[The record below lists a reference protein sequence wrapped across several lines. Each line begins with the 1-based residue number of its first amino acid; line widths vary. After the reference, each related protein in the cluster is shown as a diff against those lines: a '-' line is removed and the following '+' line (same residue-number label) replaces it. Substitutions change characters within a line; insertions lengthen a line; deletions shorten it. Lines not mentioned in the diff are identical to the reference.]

1 MIRSF
6 AAVVHIIPGPLIA
19 FRFSIYGITHSKLFM
34 AVTRWRA
41 KVPMTAERE
50 SSDVIRKRI
59 EPTLN
64 NVAVDGLR
72 AWLKS
77 IGLPSAAYSRAA
89 ITELVSKQIAG
100 KQLDEGAL
108 ESALIG
114 FEEASD
120 MRIYLF
126 RMDDGPSGKPEK
138 WLPTKLLKAGFALA
152 KSPVFAGEKVKPMSP
167 VYAHLEGGLLRV
179 KWVERQEQSK
189 MNERGDGVI
198 RKPVFKRVVLIADFN
213 KGTAE
218 LRMNPPDKIHAHEDA
233 GGRATAETY
242 FKAYA
247 DRAAEILG
255 CTLTPIDLRVV
266 VRKLVDKVEPRVVRI
281 HIDNHTNQ
289 SNYKTKTTGPR
300 ADVRDDPDWRL
311 AYNKNGES
319 WAYDAQSF
327 YWLPKVSSG
336 FLTREVFSH
345 INAEEGFIKVNADC
359 SDKEVTHVIS
369 QVRAREAK

>member
-1 MIRSF
+1 
-6 AAVVHIIPGPLIA
+6 
-19 FRFSIYGITHSKLFM
+19 
-34 AVTRWRA
+34 
-41 KVPMTAERE
+41 MTAERA
-50 SSDVIRKRI
+50 SSDEIRKRI
-59 EPTLN
+59 QPTLN

-72 AWLKS
+72 AWLRS
-77 IGLPSAAYSRAA
+77 IDLPSAAYSRAA
-89 ITELVSKQIAG
+89 ITELVSKQIASG
-100 KQLDEGAL
+100 QLDEGAL

-126 RMDDGPSGKPEK
+126 RMDDAPSGKPEK
-138 WLPTKLLKAGFALA
+138 WLPTRLLKAGFALA
-152 KSPVFAGEKVKPMSP
+152 SARVFAGEKVKPMSP
-167 VYAHLEGGLLRV
+167 VYAQLEGGLLRV

-198 RKPVFKRVVLIADFN
+198 RKPVFKRVVLIADFLA
-213 KGTAE
+213 GTAE
-218 LRMNPPDKIHAHEDA
+218 LRMNPPDRIHGHED
-233 GGRATAETY
+233 GSGRATAEAY
-242 FKAYA
+242 FKDYA

-266 VRKLVDKVEPRVVRI
+266 IRKLVDERKPRVVRI
-281 HIDNHTNQ
+281 QIDNHTNQ
-289 SNYKTKTTGPR
+289 SNYKNKTTGPR
-300 ADVRDDPDWRL
+300 ADVRDDPDWQLMYER
-311 AYNKNGES
+311 NGGS

-345 INAEEGFIKVNADC
+345 INADEGFIKVNADC

-369 QVRAREAK
+369 QVRAREAE

>member
-1 MIRSF
+1 
-6 AAVVHIIPGPLIA
+6 
-19 FRFSIYGITHSKLFM
+19 M
-34 AVTRWRA
+34 AT
-41 KVPMTAERE
+41 ERE

-64 NVAVDGLR
+64 NVAVEGLR
-72 AWLKS
+72 SWLRS
-77 IGLPSAAYSRAA
+77 VDLPSAAYSRAA
-89 ITELVSKQIAG
+89 ITELVAKQIASS
-100 KQLDEGAL
+100 QLDEAAL
-108 ESALIG
+108 EVALIG

-126 RMDDGPSGKPEK
+126 RMDEAPTGKPEK
-138 WLPTKLLKAGFALA
+138 WLPTRLLKAGFALA
-152 KSPVFAGEKVKPMSP
+152 KSRTFAGEKVKAMSP

-179 KWVERQEQSK
+179 KWAEQQEQSK

-198 RKPVFKRVVLIADFN
+198 RKPVFKRVVLIADFLTGN
-213 KGTAE
+213 AE
-218 LRMNPPDKIHAHEDA
+218 LRMNPADRIHSHLD
-233 GGRATAETY
+233 GSGRATAEAY

-255 CTLTPIDLRVV
+255 CTLTPADLRVII
-266 VRKLVDKVEPRVVRI
+266 RRLVDEKKPWTVRI
-281 HIDNHTNQ
+281 QIDNHTNQ
-289 SNYKTKTTGPR
+289 SNYKNKTTGPR
-300 ADVRDDPDWRL
+300 ADVRDDPDWQLMYAR
-311 AYNKNGES
+311 NGES

-369 QVRAREAK
+369 QIRAREAD

>member
-1 MIRSF
+1 
-6 AAVVHIIPGPLIA
+6 
-19 FRFSIYGITHSKLFM
+19 
-34 AVTRWRA
+34 
-41 KVPMTAERE
+41 MTIEGA
-50 SSDVIRKRI
+50 SSDDIRKRI
-59 EPTLN
+59 EPTLKK
-64 NVAVDGLR
+64 VAVDGLR

-77 IGLPSAAYSRAA
+77 VDLPSQAYSRSA
-89 ITELVSKQIAG
+89 ITELVSKQIASG
-100 KQLDEGAL
+100 QLDEGAL

-126 RMDDGPSGKPEK
+126 RMEEVPSGKPEK
-138 WLPTKLLKAGFALA
+138 WLPTRLVKAGFALA
-152 KSPVFAGEKVKPMSP
+152 NSRVFAGEKVRPMSP
-167 VYAHLEGGLLRV
+167 VYAQLEGGLLRV
-179 KWVERQEQSK
+179 KWVEQQKQSK
-189 MNERGDGVI
+189 MNDRGDNVI
-198 RKPVFKRVVLIADFN
+198 LTPVFKRVVLIADFLT
-213 KGTAE
+213 GTAE
-218 LRMNPPDKIHAHEDA
+218 LRMNPPDRIHGHEDA
-233 GGRATAETY
+233 GGRATAEAY

-255 CTLTPIDLRVV
+255 CTLTPVDLRVV
-266 VRKLVDKVEPRVVRI
+266 IRKLVDEETPRVVRI

-311 AYNKNGES
+311 GYNKNGES

-369 QVRAREAK
+369 QIRAREAE